1 MINQKM
7 RLRDFIADDDGWLY
21 AVSNYDNDERVGCVL
36 RYTPRADGERV
47 GADGKRYHKYDFGEA
62 FATIAAE
69 KPEYLDTVHRVPLAD
84 ISRVYKPDLEICR
97 VAANDP
103 RIPRLL
109 DCFGVP
115 DGEAGCTASQMV
127 GLANDASDIDMV
139 VYGKWWFVAQQNL
152 IRAVAN
158 GEMDGLSEELWE
170 KVYNKRVPEIDYET
184 FLVHEKRKW
193 NRGAVDGTYFDLL
206 FSRSY
211 DQIVPG
217 AAVKGKVLGMKEIE
231 AVVTDAS
238 LSFDSPAVY
247 LVDHEEF
254 SKVLSFTHT
263 YSGQA
268 KDGELIRAKGVVEE
282 HGDEHWLIVGT
293 TREAKG
299 EYIISQSLLES
310 L

>member
-1 MINQKM
+1 MINQNI

-21 AVSNYDNDERVGCVL
+21 AVSNYDNDKRVGCVL
-36 RYTPRADGERV
+36 RYAPRPDGERL
-47 GADGKRYHKYDFGEA
+47 GADGKRYHKYDFDEA
-62 FATIAAE
+62 FATIARE
-69 KPEYLDTVHRVPLAD
+69 KPAYLDTVHRVPPAD
-84 ISRVYKPDLEICR
+84 ISRVYKPDLEIDR

-115 DGEAGCTASQMV
+115 AGEAGCTASQLI
-127 GLANDASDIDMV
+127 GLANEASDIDMV

-152 IRAVAN
+152 KRAVEK

-170 KVYNKRVPEIDYET
+170 KVYHKRVPEIDYET

-211 DQIVPG
+211 DQITPG
-217 AAVKGKVLGMKEIE
+217 PAVKGKVLGMKEIE

-247 LVDHEEF
+247 LVEHDEF
-254 SKVLSFTHT
+254 AKVLSFTHT

-268 KDGELIRAKGVVEE
+268 RDGEVIRAKGVVEE